1 MAMTLIACAL
11 SALGVL
17 LAIVGIVLVIKRMR
31 VAGAIVTLFGVVLI
45 AVPVLAVL
53 YAAIAMQ

>member
-17 LAIVGIVLVIKRMR
+17 VCIVGIVLVIKRMR
-31 VAGAIVTLFGVVLI
+31 VAGAIVTLFGVALI